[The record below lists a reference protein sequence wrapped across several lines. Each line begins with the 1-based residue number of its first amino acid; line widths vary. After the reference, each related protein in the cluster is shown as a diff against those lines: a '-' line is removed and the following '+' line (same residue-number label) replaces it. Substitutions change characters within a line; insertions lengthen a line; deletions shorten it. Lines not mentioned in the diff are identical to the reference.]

1 MVCFFYQHYL
11 YVKLKAFK
19 NVNYLVYP
27 REISKR
33 VKVGSLVCFLLL
45 SIPYLNV
52 LDSLQLGLV
61 KIMDWDCRKVSSSI
75 LIIFLLFLVVSIL
88 KHSGNPEEEER
99 EFIVKH
105 QQSKSQTINQ
115 SLVLKLGNVL
125 DYFKL
130 NSHIINL
137 DSFITLAFS
146 QSR

>member
-75 LIIFLLFLVVSIL
+75 LIILILFLVVSIL
-88 KHSGNPEEEER
+88 KNSDNPEEEEG
-99 EFIVKH
+99 ELTVKPKP
-105 QQSKSQTINQ
+105 KSQTINQ
-115 SLVLKLGNVL
+115 SLVLKLGNVI